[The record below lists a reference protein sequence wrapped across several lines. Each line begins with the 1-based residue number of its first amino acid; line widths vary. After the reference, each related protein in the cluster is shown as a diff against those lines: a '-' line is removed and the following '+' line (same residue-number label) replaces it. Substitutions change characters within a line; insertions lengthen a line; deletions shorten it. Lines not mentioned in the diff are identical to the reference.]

1 MSNFHPTKFVGVLEP
16 NSNCFQ
22 IFMNENF
29 NQQNLK
35 NNATK
40 LNFAAVLQHILLDR
54 NLVFLRLRY
63 YWNIVV
69 WKTKL
74 KIKRSVR
81 NLQNFRMFKLKFTK
95 ITPHPLIFHILFLYY
110 WNIVNTK
117 FNKYKYVLVCVSFV
131 NVAKQCYK
139 INENFAFYLKP
150 WNLFRWS

>member
-54 NLVFLRLRY
+54 NWYFLDCG
-63 YWNIVV
+63 I
-69 WKTKL
+69 
-74 KIKRSVR
+74 IE
-81 NLQNFRMFKLKFTK
+81 
-95 ITPHPLIFHILFLYY
+95 ILLY
-110 WNIVNTK
+110 
-117 FNKYKYVLVCVSFV
+117 
-131 NVAKQCYK
+131 
-139 INENFAFYLKP
+139 EKP
-150 WNLFRWS
+150 S